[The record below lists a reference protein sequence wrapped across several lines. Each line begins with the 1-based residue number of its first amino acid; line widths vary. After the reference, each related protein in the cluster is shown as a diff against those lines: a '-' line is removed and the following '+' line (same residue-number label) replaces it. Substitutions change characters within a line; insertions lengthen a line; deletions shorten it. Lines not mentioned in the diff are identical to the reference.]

1 MIPQLVKPINGL
13 NYDLQEL
20 EKSKD
25 YCFEHAARAEEAQNL
40 INDLIKSGLVNSTF
54 YDWSC
59 SKINEEL
66 KFEELM
72 EAPDCIS
79 KGRLSGC
86 T

>member
-72 EAPDCIS
+72 EASDCIS